1 MAYLDSILNAMN
13 KTGEENPENKDTGA
27 PEDVGGQTDDKD
39 KNPPKKDFYG
49 DEFKEFCKR

>member
-27 PEDVGGQTDDKD
+27 PEDVGGQIGDKD
-39 KNPPKKDFYG
+39 RNPPKKDFYG